1 VLLDPRRLDR
11 AIPCILGVIVCKAIN
26 DSEKIS
32 FYSFKNHVFISSLMK
47 GELIYEIFLNICLFS
62 KTKKNVLRAENI
74 V

>member
-1 VLLDPRRLDR
+1 
-11 AIPCILGVIVCKAIN
+11 
-26 DSEKIS
+26 
-32 FYSFKNHVFISSLMK
+32 MK